1 MTRLFVAFLLGFA
14 LVWTLPAALRSATPL
29 SLSDVQMGLGKLGIV
44 QGRTFSTLY
53 GTYQVDSVKVRPGS
67 KPAPSSSSSA
77 PHRNDLCSFRPSTRW
92 LGAFRHLRR
101 REAE

>member
-44 QGRTFSTLY
+44 QGPYVLDAIWHLPSRLGEGPPWIEAGAFVIEFST
-53 GTYQVDSVKVRPGS
+53 TPQ
-67 KPAPSSSSSA
+67 
-77 PHRNDLCSFRPSTRW
+77 
-92 LGAFRHLRR
+92 
-101 REAE
+101 